1 MYSRPYNPDRLAAPH
16 RSKRYSRRPVSV
28 QTGRNSRGRRLPA
41 DRARLPGR
49 FPGESQCFYCRNGYS
64 AGHGVHLRAPPWS
77 PNNSLRQQQVR
88 RELRTRRESV
98 PQGDLGNSAPQAAGW
113 PAPGRPVSTVFSFN
127 QWERFGLMRLKI
139 TIFCGINNRKTR
151 CEPISTRFGYG
162 VKIISKKSLHL
173 YQLESK

>member
-98 PQGDLGNSAPQAAGW
+98 PPRGFGEFCAASGWMASPRQASVNSVLIQSVGEVRVNA
-113 PAPGRPVSTVFSFN
+113 V
-127 QWERFGLMRLKI
+127 K
-139 TIFCGINNRKTR
+139 NNDILRDKQQ
-151 CEPISTRFGYG
+151 ENP
-162 VKIISKKSLHL
+162 L
-173 YQLESK
+173 

>member
-88 RELRTRRESV
+88 RELRTRRSRCHK
-98 PQGDLGNSAPQAAGW
+98 GLGNSAPQAAGW
-113 PAPGRPVSTVFSFN
+113 PAQAASVNSVLIQSVGEVRVNAV
-127 QWERFGLMRLKI
+127 K
-139 TIFCGINNRKTR
+139 NNDILRDKQQETR